1 MTQSTTE
8 TITFYLEK
16 ILQSV
21 HPMMAEAI
29 YLAAVPHWYDQALF
43 TAIRA
48 TDGGRNEGLI
58 ERLTRYSFTMR
69 WDDDGRITYAMR
81 PEERRLTQR
90 YWIMKDPAA
99 YRAAHQRA
107 LAYWQANPDPN
118 PFAQTQNLLYHQLFC
133 Y

>member
-43 TAIRA
+43 TAVRD
-48 TDGGRNEGLI
+48 TDDGRNEGLV
-58 ERLTRYSFTMR
+58 ERLTRYSFITR
-69 WDDDGRITYAMR
+69 WDDAADGSVTYAMR
-81 PEERRLTQR
+81 SEERRLTQR
-90 YWIMKDPAA
+90 YWIMKDPVA

-107 LAYWQANPDPN
+107 LA
-118 PFAQTQNLLYHQLFC
+118 
-133 Y
+133 